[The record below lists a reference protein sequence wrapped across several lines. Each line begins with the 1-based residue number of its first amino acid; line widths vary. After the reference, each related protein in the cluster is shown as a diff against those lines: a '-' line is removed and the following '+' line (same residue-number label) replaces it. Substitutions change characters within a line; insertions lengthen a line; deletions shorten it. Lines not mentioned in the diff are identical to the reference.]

1 VIRLAATAR
10 LELTSSLPQPN
21 LLSDDGSV
29 SRSTSSFSDDGKY
42 FAYALSRSGSDWM
55 TCYVRPTDTPH
66 KPDQTVGKDEGK
78 LETDVLRFLKFTG
91 AEFSLLVLSPP

>member
-1 VIRLAATAR
+1 MLVIRSLSTER
-10 LELTSSLPQPN
+10 FKLTPALWQPN
-21 LLSDDGSV
+21 LLSEDGSV

-55 TCYVRPTDTPH
+55 TCYVRPTDAPH
-66 KPDQTVGKDEGK
+66 KPEQTVGKDEGK

-91 AEFSLLVLSPP
+91 A